1 MNWINKIKKF
11 GESIKKILIKNFQ
24 QNLRESS
31 KVLGLVVVKVQF

>member
-24 QNLRESS
+24 QNLKENR
-31 KVLGLVVVKVQF
+31 VHGQVVVKVRF